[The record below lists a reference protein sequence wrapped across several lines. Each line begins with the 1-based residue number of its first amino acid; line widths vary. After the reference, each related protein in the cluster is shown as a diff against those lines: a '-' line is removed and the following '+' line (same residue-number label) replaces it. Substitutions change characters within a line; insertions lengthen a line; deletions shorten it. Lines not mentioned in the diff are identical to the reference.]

1 MGIANS
7 AKNRLGITGELFR
20 FFWRIGRGW
29 LVPIVICIVL
39 CGLLMVVASNPAIAP
54 WIYSMF

>member
-7 AKNRLGITGELFR
+7 AKNRLGIAGELFR

-29 LVPIVICIVL
+29 LCADHH
-39 CGLLMVVASNPAIAP
+39 LLNLVWTA
-54 WIYSMF
+54 